1 MNWTEVSIYTTTNGI
16 EIINGALL
24 KLNINDAVIED
35 AGVYD
40 EFLRGETLD
49 WDYFDEDQLAKI
61 KDIESCVKVYL
72 ADTEQGRK
80 QLKNVYEFV
89 EELKKDNMSID
100 LGSLRVETRILNDED
115 WANSW
120 KQYFKPFTVGDKIII
135 KPSWEDYKDPTDGK
149 IILEIDPGMSFG
161 TGQHQT
167 TRLCIEQIIKHMKKD
182 AEVLDIGC
190 GSGILSIAALLDR
203 S

>member
-1 MNWTEVSIYTTTNGI
+1 MKKLGIYIHVPFCIKKCGYCDFYSV
-16 EIINGALL
+16 
-24 KLNINDAVIED
+24 K
-35 AGVYD
+35 
-40 EFLRGETLD
+40 

-120 KQYFKPFTVGDKIII
+120 KQYFKPFTVG
-135 KPSWEDYKDPTDGK
+135 
-149 IILEIDPGMSFG
+149 
-161 TGQHQT
+161 
-167 TRLCIEQIIKHMKKD
+167 
-182 AEVLDIGC
+182 
-190 GSGILSIAALLDR
+190 
-203 S
+203 